1 MTFAVIMAG
10 GRGTRFWPL
19 SRRDNPKQFIN
30 VADDDTL
37 IQTTVARLQGLIPFE
52 QCLVVT
58 HERYVDITQEQ
69 LPAVPQENILAEPIS
84 RNTAPCIVYAA
95 IKLLER
101 DPDATMVVLPADHVI
116 RNVKKFQE
124 VVSVCVER
132 AQEDDA
138 LLTIGIEPTFP
149 STGYGYIQYSGRD
162 ETDDDLA
169 PKAYPVKT
177 FAEKPN
183 IATAERFIDSGDF
196 LWNSGIFVWRAD
208 AILKAISTY
217 LPKVSDAFSGLEASF
232 GTARE
237 TQATLDAFTSCPSIS
252 IDYGVMERARNTFV
266 VPASFDWS
274 DVGDWQAVYDL
285 KSKGKHGNAITG
297 NVIVQDSSRCLVYGE
312 DRLIVLV
319 GIHDAVVIDTKDATL
334 ICNRENAQQVKNVV
348 DYIGS
353 HHLEEYL

>member
-1 MTFAVIMAG
+1 MAG

-30 VADDDTL
+30 VVDDDTL
-37 IQTTVARLQGLIPFE
+37 TQTTVARLQGLIAFE

-58 HERYVDITQEQ
+58 HERYVDITKEQ
-69 LPAVPQENILAEPIS
+69 LPAVPEENILAEPIS
-84 RNTAPCIVYAA
+84 RNTGPCIVYAA

-124 VVSVCVER
+124 VLRVCIER
-132 AQEDDA
+132 AQENDA
-138 LLTIGIEPTFP
+138 LLTIGIEPTYP
-149 STGYGYIQYSGRD
+149 STGYGYIQYQGGD
-162 ETDDDLA
+162 DTDYGGM
-169 PKAYPVKT
+169 PQAYPVKT

-183 IATAERFIDSGDF
+183 VATAERFLDSGDF

-208 AILKAISTY
+208 SILKAVSTH
-217 LPKVSDAFSGLEASF
+217 LPKVSGAFAGLAASF
-232 GTARE
+232 GTDQEA
-237 TQATLDAFTSCPSIS
+237 QATQDAFTSCPSIS

-285 KSKGKHGNAITG
+285 RSKGKHGNAIIG
-297 NVIVQDSSRCLVYGE
+297 NVIVQDSSRCLIHGE

-319 GIHDAVVIDTKDATL
+319 GIHDAVVVDTKDATL

-348 DYIGS
+348 DCIGS
-353 HHLEEYL
+353 HQLGEYL